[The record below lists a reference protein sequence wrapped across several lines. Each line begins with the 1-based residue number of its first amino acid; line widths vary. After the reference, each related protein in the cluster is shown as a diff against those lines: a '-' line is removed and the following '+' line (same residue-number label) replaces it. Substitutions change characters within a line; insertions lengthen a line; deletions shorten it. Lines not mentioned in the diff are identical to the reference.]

1 MVNNGLNL
9 EERLEGLVQQAPD
22 RWRLDACGV
31 TRSARPIP
39 TLVHGD
45 AYVPNTHRT
54 RVLLVGGLSG
64 SIEDV
69 NRSLDAIESY
79 VEGGDALAKEVALS
93 AVPCGNPDGLALGI
107 SRSNGAGGNPAT
119 GYPPPDNGYYGDP
132 HNPESR
138 YLWRWIS
145 FNAPDVVLE
154 VRDGIAVRW
163 EYSGPVSRIG
173 TSLNAYPLVEEG
185 SLLNALAEEK
195 PNNLAPV
202 PGLLLTCPA
211 DALKPELGKLWA
223 KLSQESALGSS
234 PARLVLDARRGRSPL
249 DVARL
254 LGAVYGHKLNPVI
267 YTQGVSLSGRLRLK
281 ELDPEGEDP
290 VPDLVHMVRGYSS
303 CTLEQVFGESKDGS
317 HLAGMVWADE
327 LTAATGEKRYA
338 EQLVEI
344 AELYRPSEVGNVPPP
359 SDHDYR
365 PEDMFYGGAILG
377 RATEITGDQTYTDIQ
392 VRFLLDAGT
401 QQDNGL
407 FWHDRVTPHFWGRG
421 NGFAALGYAETLA
434 YMPRNHVER
443 GSIRRAHQRHLEA
456 LQKFQSPSG
465 GWLEVVD
472 FPGSYPELTVTCM
485 VGYAM
490 ARGMRVGWLDDSFKL
505 SLAWAWQFVNERVD
519 DEGGLVD
526 VCTGTG
532 VQAGLREY
540 FDRPAIFG
548 LDDRGGG
555 MALWFACEM
564 ERYLRELD

>member
-1 MVNNGLNL
+1 MVGNGINL
-9 EERLEGLVQQAPD
+9 EELLKALAERIPGQ
-22 RWRLDACGV
+22 WRLDACGV
-31 TRSARPIP
+31 TRTERAIP
-39 TLVHGD
+39 ALVHED
-45 AYVPNTHRT
+45 AYVPDTHRT

-64 SIEDV
+64 GIDDV
-69 NRSLDAIESY
+69 ARALDAIESY
-79 VEGGDALAKEVALS
+79 VEGGFALSKEVALS
-93 AVPCGNPDGLALGI
+93 AVPCGNPDGLAQGI
-107 SRSNGAGGNPAT
+107 SLSNGAGGNPAT
-119 GYPPPDNGYYGDP
+119 GYPPPDDDYYGDP

-154 VRDGIAVRW
+154 VRDGIGVRW
-163 EYSGPVSRIG
+163 EFTGPVSRIG

-185 SLLNALAEEK
+185 SLLNALAVGN

-211 DALKPELGKLWA
+211 EALKPELRRLWSI
-223 KLSQESALGSS
+223 LSQESALGSS
-234 PARLVLDARRGRSPL
+234 PARQVLDARRSRGPL

-281 ELDPEGEDP
+281 ELDPEGDDP

-303 CTLEQVFGESKDGS
+303 CTLEQVFGEDRGGS
-317 HLAGMVWADE
+317 NLAGMVWEDE

-344 AELYRPSEVGNVPPP
+344 AELYRPSEVDNVPPP
-359 SDHDYR
+359 SDPQYR
-365 PEDMFYGGAILG
+365 PEDMFYGGSILG
-377 RATEITGDQTYTDIQ
+377 RATKITGDETYTDIQ

-401 QQDNGL
+401 QQENGL
-407 FWHDRVTPHFWGRG
+407 FWHDRTAPYFWGRG
-421 NGFAALGYAETLA
+421 NGFAALGYCETLT
-434 YMPRNHVER
+434 YMSRNHVER
-443 GSIRRAHQRHLEA
+443 ANIRLAHQRHLEA
-456 LQKFQSPSG
+456 LQRFQSPSG
-465 GWLEVVD
+465 GWLEVID
-472 FPGSYPELTVTCM
+472 FPGSYPELTATCM
-485 VGYAM
+485 IGYAM

-532 VQAGLREY
+532 VQASRRDY

-548 LDDRGGG
+548 PDDRGGA